1 MDETFQIFDTVN
13 IGLVILDRDLR
24 VQHWNRWMALH
35 SGKTAEEIIG
45 SSIFEFFPDLN
56 NPRFLRNCQSVL
68 AFGNLTFF
76 SQKLHRY
83 LFPFKPESF
92 LDLKSEFM
100 QQSCTMGPLRD
111 HNNSIKSLFITVQD
125 VTDMVIYEHKL
136 LEMNLRDGLTG
147 IYNRRFLEV
156 RLKEEFERNK
166 RYLRNLSL
174 IMFDIDFFKRVNDT
188 YGHLCGDFI
197 LQSIASRVATLI
209 REGDCLARYGG
220 EEFCCILPETGI
232 NGALIIA
239 ERIRK
244 TISEMENNFHNVSI
258 VTTISLG
265 VAETSQGVESPE
277 KLIKFADKALYEAK
291 KMGRNKVVAY
301 SELISE

>member
-1 MDETFQIFDTVN
+1 MDETYQIFNTVN

-35 SGKTAEEIIG
+35 SGITSEEILG
-45 SSIFEFFPDLN
+45 SSIFNFFPDLN

-68 AFGNLTFF
+68 AFGNLSFF

-92 LDLKSEFM
+92 VDSKLQFM

-111 HNNSIKSLFITVQD
+111 HDNCIKSIFITIQD
-125 VTDMVIYEHKL
+125 VTDMVIYEQKL

-147 IYNRRFLEV
+147 IYNRRFLEI
-156 RLKEEFERNK
+156 RLKEEFERHK
-166 RYLRNLSL
+166 RYARNLSL
-174 IMFDIDFFKRVNDT
+174 IMFDIDFFKNVNDT

-197 LQSIASRVATLI
+197 LQSIASRVASLI
-209 REGDCLARYGG
+209 REEDCLARYGG

-232 NGALIIA
+232 NGAVIIA
-239 ERIRK
+239 ERIRNI
-244 TISEMENNFHNVSI
+244 ISEAENNFHNVSLI
-258 VTTISLG
+258 VTVSLG
-265 VAETSQGVESPE
+265 VAETGQSIDTQE
-277 KLIKFADKALYEAK
+277 KLIKSADRALYEAK
-291 KMGRNKVVAY
+291 KTGRNRVVAF
-301 SELISE
+301 SESLGE

>member
-1 MDETFQIFDTVN
+1 MDETYQIFNTVN

-35 SGKTAEEIIG
+35 SGITSEEILG
-45 SSIFEFFPDLN
+45 SSIFYFFPYLN

-68 AFGNLTFF
+68 AFGNLSFF

-92 LDLKSEFM
+92 VDSKLQFM

-111 HNNSIKSLFITVQD
+111 HDNCIKSIFITIQD
-125 VTDMVIYEHKL
+125 VTDMVIYEQKL

-147 IYNRRFLEV
+147 IYNRRFLEI
-156 RLKEEFERNK
+156 RLKEEFERHK
-166 RYLRNLSL
+166 RYARNLSL
-174 IMFDIDFFKRVNDT
+174 IMFDIDFFKNVNDT

-197 LQSIASRVATLI
+197 LQSIASRVASLI
-209 REGDCLARYGG
+209 REEDCLARYGG

-232 NGALIIA
+232 NGAVIIA
-239 ERIRK
+239 ERIRNI
-244 TISEMENNFHNVSI
+244 ISETENNFHNVSLI
-258 VTTISLG
+258 VTVSLG
-265 VAETSQGVESPE
+265 VAETGQSIDTQE
-277 KLIKFADKALYEAK
+277 KLIKSADRALYEAK
-291 KMGRNKVVAY
+291 KTGRNRVVAF
-301 SELISE
+301 SESLGE